1 MMYYYCR
8 ERLQYGMAIWLAKLM
23 TWTRGLFLLSNNFH
37 QHPPLKNEVLKY
49 MSEVMIPKRRWR
61 NRKKEYVYT
70 QEVIESSRSWTVPDD
85 ILNGEVSIRIFGGGG
100 AEYGSRYGNESGGSG
115 WMNNDIKVLS
125 SGESVY
131 ITIGGTA
138 ATSSFGS
145 YLSAAGG
152 TNGADFTTGS
162 GGAGGGSTGFGWGGY
177 AYQFGGGC
185 GYNNSGGAE
194 RSGGVWG
201 GGAAGANYRKGGNGG
216 IYGGNGGGWDASAV
230 NGIDTSTWTNVF
242 NDGNGYFRGWGRAGG
257 YVKSDTYVE
266 SGYALYNI
274 SELNCGGGGGFGG
287 NGGTASVY
295 IATSWRYSNYIYGAG
310 GGGGYGSNG
319 GNAYFRG
326 SSGGGGGYGGDG
338 GTVTSIYGYGGGGG
352 GYGKVSIGGNK
363 GGGAGYYCP
372 GFGHIAG
379 GVGVWSGS
387 TLTKTYACGNGQPGV
402 CFISYYKAK

>member
-1 MMYYYCR
+1 
-8 ERLQYGMAIWLAKLM
+8 
-23 TWTRGLFLLSNNFH
+23 
-37 QHPPLKNEVLKY
+37 

-242 NDGNGYFRGWGRAGG
+242 NDGNTYFRGWGIGG
-257 YVKSDTYVE
+257 DFRTTNS
-266 SGYALYNI
+266 YNV
-274 SELNCGGGGGFGG
+274 C
-287 NGGTASVY
+287 
-295 IATSWRYSNYIYGAG
+295 G

-319 GNAYFRG
+319 GG
-326 SSGGGGGYGGDG
+326 SFIGMNYGNSGGAGGGGGYGGDG
-338 GTVTSIYGYGGGGG
+338 GTGGG
-352 GYGKVSIGGNK
+352 GYGKQSIGGGGDTTN
-363 GGGAGYYCP
+363 GGGGGYYCP
-372 GFGHIAG
+372 GGGKNATNGGGGFGIWDGTNLLISFA
-379 GVGVWSGS
+379 SGS
-387 TLTKTYACGNGQPGV
+387 NGSQISEPGV
-402 CFISYYKAK
+402 CVIQYYI